1 MNARLLVGIVTH
13 NRSNSIATAICSAR
27 VQDFRPLRIAVVD
40 DGSTDETLNI
50 KDEFPEVNWTRW
62 EKNRGLVAARNFL
75 MESASEEYFAS
86 LDDDAHFLKGDELSV
101 AVAHLD
107 QNKQVA
113 AVAFDILSPDR
124 PQSVERTGAARAAI
138 FIGCGHVLRLAHAR
152 EAGLYVVSPG
162 SYGGEEKDLCLR
174 LMDAG
179 YRIDRLLGVH
189 VWHEKSNVARDAPGQ
204 HRSGVCN
211 DLAMTMRRAPLML
224 LPVALLAKLARH
236 LSFSMR
242 RSLLKPFAQGVLMFV
257 TSIPILLRSRRPVRT
272 ATLRNFLRLS
282 RAHSR

>member
-1 MNARLLVGIVTH
+1 MSARLLVGIVTH
-13 NRSNSIATAICSAR
+13 NRSDSIATAIPLVRA
-27 VQDFRPLRIAVVD
+27 QDFRPLRIAVVD
-40 DGSTDETLNI
+40 DGSTDETSNV
-50 KDEFPEVNWTRW
+50 KDEFPGVSWTRW
-62 EKNRGLVAARNFL
+62 ENNRGLVPARNFL
-75 MESASEEYFAS
+75 MDSASEEYFAS

-107 QNKQVA
+107 ENKQVA
-113 AVAFDILSPDR
+113 AVAFDILSTDR
-124 PQSVERTGAARAAI
+124 PRPVERSGAQPVAI

-152 EAGLYVVSPG
+152 EAGLYAVSPG
-162 SYGGEEKDLCLR
+162 GYGGEEKDLCLR

-179 YRIDRLLGVH
+179 YRIHRLPGVH
-189 VWHEKSNVARDAPGQ
+189 VWHAKSPVARDVPDQ

-211 DLAMTMRRAPLML
+211 DLAMTMRRTPLLL

-236 LSFSMR
+236 LSFAMR

-272 ATLRNFLRLS
+272 ATLRNFVRLS
-282 RAHSR
+282 RAGSR